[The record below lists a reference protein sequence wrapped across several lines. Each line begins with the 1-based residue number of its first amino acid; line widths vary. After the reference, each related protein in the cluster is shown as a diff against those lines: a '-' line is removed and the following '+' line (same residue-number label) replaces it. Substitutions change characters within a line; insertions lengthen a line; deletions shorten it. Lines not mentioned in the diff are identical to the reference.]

1 MAFTFKILFQAPVL
15 QLLIF
20 PDVAVTWHRYIYH
33 HRNVLVLDSTQLAL
47 TYLTEFTLLGLS
59 RSKEVHFQILLT
71 FTIIYIVTLLG
82 NCLLIIL
89 IIADRDLLT
98 PMYYF
103 LCHLSFLD
111 ICCVSVTVPKM
122 LTDLWTHKNII
133 SYVGCFTQLYFFHF
147 LGSSECFLLGIM
159 SYDLYIAICHPL
171 RYCQIINMRICLRLA
186 AACWVSG
193 IFFSFSHTFL
203 VVSLSFCTSN
213 VINHFFCDIPPLLQ
227 LSSTDTT
234 KNILEIFILGG
245 TVVGGCFS
253 LTFIS
258 YILIILSILKI
269 KSVEGK
275 QKAFSTCASHLI
287 IVSIFFGTILFMYL
301 RPPSAYSLENDKLL
315 SVFYNICTPMLN
327 PVIYSFRNKEVKK
340 ALNRMLH
347 KIGLIEAAVTSR
359 FEKQITRPNVL
370 SLDPSTSY
378 QVASI
383 KKGTS
388 PTAVTSR
395 FEKQITRPNVLSLD
409 PSTSYQVASIKKGTS
424 PNDLSQP
431 AASMAHT
438 PCPPPRCRPTGPRKD
453 QPAPIYGVQGKNCS
467 EQPTLVFRYANNL
480 QYLHHFTQQCHRHR
494 APSVSLPL
502 APPETLWRMPDQ
514 KILASVHFPSQFKQK
529 DKAATALPTL
539 EEDAPSAESCTKKTI
554 AKCPAAPPQSSAYP
568 RYPPA
573 PPSLG
578 RPSRKPTT

>member
-1 MAFTFKILFQAPVL
+1 MATRKTTEAKNACTKGKKDLKQDRSVSGYFHSTTSPLVSKEVLPRPIRDLSPSRDIRDPMLEKCNGGVTVESLNNSLQNMLEEIKKVISTNSAEIKMEIKEEIIALANTIHVLEEHQINTDFQVRNLQDENKSLKIK
-15 QLLIF
+15 LLYLEDKISDLEDRSL
-20 PDVAVTWHRYIYH
+20 PDCTHITCT
-33 HRNVLVLDSTQLAL
+33 STQLAL

-159 SYDLYIAICHPL
+159 SYDHYIAICHPL

-388 PTAVTSR
+388 PTPKKVN
-395 FEKQITRPNVLSLD
+395 EKARRNS
-409 PSTSYQVASIKKGTS
+409 
-424 PNDLSQP
+424 
-431 AASMAHT
+431 
-438 PCPPPRCRPTGPRKD
+438 
-453 QPAPIYGVQGKNCS
+453 
-467 EQPTLVFRYANNL
+467 
-480 QYLHHFTQQCHRHR
+480 
-494 APSVSLPL
+494 SVSNALMQTSVRIMKICDRSVPDTRDWQTKELPCDI
-502 APPETLWRMPDQ
+502 PKPRDFEPE
-514 KILASVHFPSQFKQK
+514 S
-529 DKAATALPTL
+529 KA
-539 EEDAPSAESCTKKTI
+539 
-554 AKCPAAPPQSSAYP
+554 
-568 RYPPA
+568 
-573 PPSLG
+573 
-578 RPSRKPTT
+578 RKL

>member
-1 MAFTFKILFQAPVL
+1 MATRKTTEAKNASTKGKKDLKQDRSVSGYFHSTTSPLVSKEVLPRPIRDISPSRDIRDPMLEKCNGGVTVESLNNSLQNMLEEIKKVISTNSAEIKMEIKEEIIALANTIHVLEEHQINTDFQVRNLQDENKSLKIK
-15 QLLIF
+15 LLYLEDKISDLEDRSL
-20 PDVAVTWHRYIYH
+20 PDCTHITCT
-33 HRNVLVLDSTQLAL
+33 STHIAL

-82 NCLLIIL
+82 NCLLLIL

-159 SYDLYIAICHPL
+159 SYDHYIAICHPL

-275 QKAFSTCASHLI
+275 QKSFSTCAFHLI
-287 IVSIFFGTILFMYL
+287 IVSIFFGTIIFMYL

-388 PTAVTSR
+388 PT
-395 FEKQITRPNVLSLD
+395 QILEDKNESFFGL
-409 PSTSYQVASIKKGTS
+409 
-424 PNDLSQP
+424 
-431 AASMAHT
+431 
-438 PCPPPRCRPTGPRKD
+438 
-453 QPAPIYGVQGKNCS
+453 PIW
-467 EQPTLVFRYANNL
+467 E
-480 QYLHHFTQQCHRHR
+480 
-494 APSVSLPL
+494 
-502 APPETLWRMPDQ
+502 
-514 KILASVHFPSQFKQK
+514 
-529 DKAATALPTL
+529 
-539 EEDAPSAESCTKKTI
+539 
-554 AKCPAAPPQSSAYP
+554 
-568 RYPPA
+568 
-573 PPSLG
+573 
-578 RPSRKPTT
+578 

>member
-1 MAFTFKILFQAPVL
+1 MF
-15 QLLIF
+15 
-20 PDVAVTWHRYIYH
+20 W
-33 HRNVLVLDSTQLAL
+33 SL
-47 TYLTEFTLLGLS
+47 T
-59 RSKEVHFQILLT
+59 VHFQLLLT

-111 ICCVSVTVPKM
+111 ICCVSVTVSKM
-122 LTDLWTHKNII
+122 LTDLWTHKNTI

-159 SYDLYIAICHPL
+159 SYDRYIAICHPL

-347 KIGLIEAAVTSR
+347 KIGLIE
-359 FEKQITRPNVL
+359 
-370 SLDPSTSY
+370 
-378 QVASI
+378 
-383 KKGTS
+383 GT
-388 PTAVTSR
+388 
-395 FEKQITRPNVLSLD
+395 
-409 PSTSYQVASIKKGTS
+409 
-424 PNDLSQP
+424 
-431 AASMAHT
+431 
-438 PCPPPRCRPTGPRKD
+438 
-453 QPAPIYGVQGKNCS
+453 
-467 EQPTLVFRYANNL
+467 
-480 QYLHHFTQQCHRHR
+480 
-494 APSVSLPL
+494 
-502 APPETLWRMPDQ
+502 
-514 KILASVHFPSQFKQK
+514 
-529 DKAATALPTL
+529 
-539 EEDAPSAESCTKKTI
+539 
-554 AKCPAAPPQSSAYP
+554 
-568 RYPPA
+568 
-573 PPSLG
+573 
-578 RPSRKPTT
+578 